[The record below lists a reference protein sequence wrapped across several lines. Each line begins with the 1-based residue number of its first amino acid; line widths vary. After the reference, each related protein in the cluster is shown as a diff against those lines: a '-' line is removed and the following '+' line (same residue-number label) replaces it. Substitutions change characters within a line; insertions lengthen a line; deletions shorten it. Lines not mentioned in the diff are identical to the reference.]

1 MTWSFPVKSKEG
13 HRKTSFTLDN
23 ELEDSEEEE
32 QEETQLQDLQTNEI
46 GQVQVGL
53 PEIIPQ
59 EQQILQMPQVLQVQ
73 KEKQLTFFQYLF
85 IGGRQHR
92 FYKSI
97 LECRFGYFGRI
108 IR

>member
-59 EQQILQMPQVLQVQ
+59 EQQILQMPQVLQVL
-73 KEKQLTFFQYLF
+73 KEKQLTFF
-85 IGGRQHR
+85 
-92 FYKSI
+92 
-97 LECRFGYFGRI
+97 
-108 IR
+108 

>member
-1 MTWSFPVKSKEG
+1 M
-13 HRKTSFTLDN
+13 
-23 ELEDSEEEE
+23 EDSEEEE

-73 KEKQLTFFQYLF
+73 KQKNVVKF
-85 IGGRQHR
+85 
-92 FYKSI
+92 
-97 LECRFGYFGRI
+97 
-108 IR
+108 